1 MKKPNSNDLIT
12 ICVLAFA
19 VIILAASC
27 WFCDPFAK
35 NVAQFNQ
42 SITPLNNAQRSNITI
57 AASAIDGTVLRPG
70 ETFSFNQVVGP
81 RTNRRG
87 YAKAPSYLGP
97 DSPSTFGGGICVLS
111 STLYR
116 LALTSNLDIKERK
129 AHTRTV
135 ASVESGYDAAVWYT
149 GADLK
154 FTNCFNYPIRIHTTV
169 AGNTLVSTLQADL
182 TKPPIKPAKLIRE
195 LEHNG
200 NGDLVAILKDDGGTH
215 AQLVSRD
222 LYAIPSPRRSSHT
235 VN

>member
-1 MKKPNSNDLIT
+1 MKKPSNDVIT
-12 ICVLAFA
+12 VCLLALAVVL
-19 VIILAASC
+19 LGASC
-27 WFCDPFAK
+27 WLCDPFAK
-35 NVAQFNQ
+35 NIAQFNQ
-42 SITPLNNAQRSNITI
+42 SITPLNNAQRTNITT

-81 RTNRRG
+81 RSSRRG

-135 ASVESGYDAAVWYT
+135 ASVESGYDAAVWYS
-149 GADLK
+149 GSDLK
-154 FTNCFNYPIRIHTTV
+154 FANSFNYPIRIHTAV
-169 AGNTLVSTLQADL
+169 AGNTLVVSLQADR
-182 TKPPIKPAKLIRE
+182 TKSQIKPAKLIRE
-195 LEHNG
+195 LEQNG
-200 NGDLVAILKDDGGTH
+200 NGVLVAILKDDGSTH
-215 AQLVSRD
+215 PQLISRD
-222 LYAIPSPRRSSHT
+222 LYAIPTARNNRS